1 MKQGHIEPRKISL
14 TILIREN
21 AVKES
26 DLSHL
31 SEPGNS
37 RQAKD
42 HQDELTR
49 MQRSLL
55 CIFVLVPLFVAIY
68 FLSFWFQTEGQLS
81 GEEWVIFILT
91 ISGVV
96 LIKMIVFLWFRVHHI
111 LGQYVTFQ
119 DLITLIKAAMATLLV
134 LLVAVYYVVPKVTIP
149 RAVLPLDC
157 LLTIMAV
164 GGLLAFL
171 RLLHEANLP
180 PFGFFSKKTPTLI
193 VGANEAGESL
203 LYAIVRNRKM
213 PYRVVGFI
221 DEDPERV
228 GTRIGSS
235 RVLGTVDETCQIASH
250 YGVSEILITTGGL
263 SGRQVRRLVDEARQ
277 RQMQVKVLPS
287 FEELISGRL
296 AVQPRPV
303 AIEDLLRREM
313 VRLELENIRQWIDNR
328 VLLVTGSAG
337 SIGSE
342 ICRQLLQFS
351 PKKLVMLDRWET
363 GQFYLE
369 QELNRL
375 PSDVEIDV
383 QIADLLDEKR
393 IGEILESCRPD
404 IIFHAAAYKHVPL
417 MEKHPYEAMR
427 NIVQATRNVANLAMQ
442 NRVGSL
448 VMVSTDKAVNPTNV
462 KGACK
467 RVAELYVQ
475 SLAGQSSCRFVTVRF
490 GNVLDS
496 SGSVVP
502 IFRQQIARGGP
513 VTVTDPGIV
522 RYFMTIPEAS
532 QLVIQ
537 AGTIGNGGEILVLDM
552 GEPVRIVDLATDM
565 IRLSGL
571 EVGRDVEIVFTGLRP
586 GEKLFEELHYAD
598 AEYLPTR
605 HPKILVL
612 GGVRRDPKQLHA
624 AVDSLLNLDDSN
636 SRRIVECLRELVP
649 EYKPGVT
656 SPYADKTAPAM
667 AAPIDAN
674 ARNGASL
681 L

>member
-1 MKQGHIEPRKISL
+1 VNETDQ
-14 TILIREN
+14 
-21 AVKES
+21 
-26 DLSHL
+26 SHL
-31 SEPGNS
+31 YGPSELS
-37 RQAKD
+37 RTTDNQ
-42 HQDELTR
+42 QNELTR
-49 MQRSLL
+49 LQRSLL
-55 CIFVLVPLFVAIY
+55 CIFVLVPLFVVIY
-68 FLSFWFQTEGQLS
+68 FLSFWFSYWLRNEGK
-81 GEEWVIFILT
+81 LT
-91 ISGVV
+91 NDQWLVFLLTVSGVV
-96 LIKMIVFLWFRVHHI
+96 LLKLIVFLWFRVHHI
-111 LGQYVTFQ
+111 LGRYVTFQ
-119 DLITLIKAAMATLLV
+119 DLITLIKAATFSLFV
-134 LLVAVYYVVPKVTIP
+134 LLGIIYYLVRDISIP
-149 RAVLPLDC
+149 RGVLPLDW

-164 GGLLAFL
+164 GGLLAVL
-171 RLLHEANLP
+171 RMLHENNWP
-180 PFGFFSKKTPTLI
+180 PFAFFSKKVSTLI

-203 LYAIVRNRKM
+203 LYAIHRNRKM
-213 PYRVVGFI
+213 PYHVVGFI
-221 DEDPERV
+221 DEDPQRV

-235 RVLGTVDETCQIASH
+235 RVLGTLPETCQIAAH
-250 YGVSEILITTGGL
+250 FGVTEILITTGGL

-296 AVQPRPV
+296 AVQPRAV
-303 AIEDLLRREM
+303 AIEDLLRREP
-313 VRLELENIRQWIDNR
+313 VKLELENIRQWIDNR

-351 PKKLVMLDRWET
+351 PKRLIMLDRWET

-369 QELNRL
+369 QELSRQR
-375 PSDVEIDV
+375 SDVQIDV

-393 IGEILESCRPD
+393 MREILEECRPD

-417 MEKHPYEAMR
+417 MEKHPCEALR
-427 NIVQATRNVANLAMQ
+427 NIVLATRTVANLAMQ
-442 NRVGSL
+442 CKVDSF
-448 VMVSTDKAVNPTNV
+448 VMISTDKAVNPTNV
-462 KGACK
+462 MGACK

-537 AGTIGNGGEILVLDM
+537 AGIIGNGGEILVLDM
-552 GEPVRIVDLATDM
+552 GEPVRIADLATDM

-571 EVGRDVEIVFTGLRP
+571 EVGRDVEIVYIGLRP

-598 AEYLPTR
+598 AKYLPTR

-612 GGVRRDPKQLHA
+612 GGARRDPSELHA
-624 AVDSLLNLDDSN
+624 TVDKLLNLGDN
-636 SRRIVECLRELVP
+636 NPYRIVEHLRELVP

-656 SPYADKTAPAM
+656 SPYADNADNTSHLTEDLDRP
-667 AAPIDAN
+667 PVDASPK
-674 ARNGASL
+674 AQIS
-681 L
+681 

>member
-1 MKQGHIEPRKISL
+1 
-14 TILIREN
+14 
-21 AVKES
+21 
-26 DLSHL
+26 
-31 SEPGNS
+31 
-37 RQAKD
+37 
-42 HQDELTR
+42 
-49 MQRSLL
+49 
-55 CIFVLVPLFVAIY
+55 
-68 FLSFWFQTEGQLS
+68 
-81 GEEWVIFILT
+81 
-91 ISGVV
+91 
-96 LIKMIVFLWFRVHHI
+96 
-111 LGQYVTFQ
+111 
-119 DLITLIKAAMATLLV
+119 
-134 LLVAVYYVVPKVTIP
+134 
-149 RAVLPLDC
+149 
-157 LLTIMAV
+157 
-164 GGLLAFL
+164 
-171 RLLHEANLP
+171 
-180 PFGFFSKKTPTLI
+180 
-193 VGANEAGESL
+193 
-203 LYAIVRNRKM
+203 M
-213 PYRVVGFI
+213 PYHVVGFI

-235 RVLGTVDETCQIASH
+235 RVLGTLPETCQIAAH
-250 YGVSEILITTGGL
+250 YGVNEILITTGGL

-303 AIEDLLRREM
+303 AIEDLLRREP
-313 VRLELENIRQWIDNR
+313 VKLELENIRQWIDNR

-351 PKKLVMLDRWET
+351 PKRLIMLDRWET

-369 QELNRL
+369 QELNRQRR
-375 PSDVEIDV
+375 DVEIDV

-393 IGEILESCRPD
+393 MREVLESCRPD

-417 MEKHPYEAMR
+417 MEKHPCEAVR
-427 NIVQATRNVANLAMQ
+427 NIVLATRTLANLAMQ
-442 NRVGSL
+442 CKVDSF
-448 VMVSTDKAVNPTNV
+448 VMISTDKAVNPTNV
-462 KGACK
+462 MGACK

-598 AEYLPTR
+598 AKYLPTR

-612 GGVRRDPKQLHA
+612 GGARRDLKELHA
-624 AVDSLLNLDDSN
+624 SVDRLLNLGDNDPW
-636 SRRIVECLRELVP
+636 RIVEHLRELVP

-656 SPYADKTAPAM
+656 SPYADN
-667 AAPIDAN
+667 AAQLTPGSDETPVDA
-674 ARNGASL
+674 ASKVRAS
-681 L
+681 

>member
-1 MKQGHIEPRKISL
+1 VNETDPETSHVSGVMPRSASGEQ
-14 TILIREN
+14 TE
-21 AVKES
+21 
-26 DLSHL
+26 LS
-31 SEPGNS
+31 
-37 RQAKD
+37 K
-42 HQDELTR
+42 
-49 MQRSLL
+49 MQRALL
-55 CIFVLVPLFVAIY
+55 CVFVLIPLFVAIY
-68 FLSFWFQTEGQLS
+68 LVSFLLRTEGKLTK
-81 GEEWVIFILT
+81 EEWTAFLLT
-91 ISGVV
+91 FCGVV
-96 LIKMIVFLWFRVHHI
+96 LVKMIVFLWFRVHH
-111 LGQYVTFQ
+111 LFGRYVSFQ
-119 DLITLIKAAMATLLV
+119 DLIVVIEATTVSSLV
-134 LLVAVYYVVPKVTIP
+134 LIFIIYYLAQIESVP
-149 RAVLPLDC
+149 RSVLIIDWG
-157 LLTIMAV
+157 LTIMAV
-164 GGLLAFL
+164 GGFLGLL
-171 RLLHEANLP
+171 RVLHENNWP
-180 PFGFFSKKTPTLI
+180 PFAFFSNKVPTLI

-203 LYAIVRNRKM
+203 LYAILRNRKM

-228 GTRIGSS
+228 GTRIGGS
-235 RVLGTVDETCQIASH
+235 RVLGTVTETCQIAAH
-250 YGVSEILITTGGL
+250 YGVNEILITTGGL

-277 RQMQVKVLPS
+277 RQITVKVLPT

-303 AIEDLLRREM
+303 AIEDLLRREA
-313 VRLELENIRQWIDNR
+313 VKLELENIRQWIDNR
-328 VLLVTGSAG
+328 VLMVTGSAG

-351 PKKLVMLDRWET
+351 PKRLIMIDRWES
-363 GQFYLE
+363 GQFFLE
-369 QELNRL
+369 QELSRQLGN
-375 PSDVEIDV
+375 VEIDV
-383 QIADLLDEKR
+383 QIADLLEEKR
-393 IGEILESCRPD
+393 MREVLETYRPD

-417 MEKHPYEAMR
+417 MEKHPCEAMR
-427 NIVQATRNVANLAMQ
+427 NIILATHTLANLAMECG
-442 NRVGSL
+442 VDSF
-448 VMVSTDKAVNPTNV
+448 VMISTDKAVNPTNV
-462 KGACK
+462 MGACK

-475 SLAGQSSCRFVTVRF
+475 SLAGQSRCRFVTVRF

-598 AEYLPTR
+598 ATYLATR

-612 GGVRRDPKQLHA
+612 GGARRDPKTLHA
-624 AVDSLLNLDDSN
+624 AIDRLINLGDNDPC
-636 SRRIVECLRELVP
+636 RIVKHLRELVP
-649 EYKPGVT
+649 EYTPGST
-656 SPYADKTAPAM
+656 SPYADRASPATPNIEDNPVETTAVD
-667 AAPIDAN
+667 APSSAGS
-674 ARNGASL
+674 RL
-681 L
+681 V

>member
-1 MKQGHIEPRKISL
+1 V
-14 TILIREN
+14 LI
-21 AVKES
+21 
-26 DLSHL
+26 
-31 SEPGNS
+31 
-37 RQAKD
+37 
-42 HQDELTR
+42 
-49 MQRSLL
+49 
-55 CIFVLVPLFVAIY
+55 PLFVVIY
-68 FLSFWFQTEGQLS
+68 FLSFWLRNECK
-81 GEEWVIFILT
+81 LT
-91 ISGVV
+91 DYPWGNFLLTFLGVV
-96 LIKMIVFLWFRVHHI
+96 LLKMIVFLWFRVHRI
-111 LGQYVTFQ
+111 LGRYVTFQ
-119 DLITLIKAAMATLLV
+119 DLITLIWAATINQVV
-134 LLVAVYYVVPKVTIP
+134 LAFIIYGMLQLKSIP
-149 RAVLPLDC
+149 RSVLALDW

-164 GGLLAFL
+164 GGLLAVL
-171 RLLHEANLP
+171 RVLHENNWP
-180 PFGFFSKKTPTLI
+180 PFAFFSKKVPALI

-203 LYAIVRNRKM
+203 LYAILRNRKM
-213 PYRVVGFI
+213 PYHVVGFI
-221 DEDPERV
+221 DEDPQRV

-235 RVLGTVDETCQIASH
+235 RVLGTLPETCQIAAH
-250 YGVSEILITTGGL
+250 YGVTEILITTGGL

-303 AIEDLLRREM
+303 AIEDLLRREP
-313 VRLELENIRQWIDNR
+313 VKLELENIRQWIDNR

-351 PKKLVMLDRWET
+351 PKRLIMLDRWET

-369 QELNRL
+369 QELNRQHH
-375 PSDVEIDV
+375 DVQIDV

-393 IGEILESCRPD
+393 MREVLEGFRPD

-417 MEKHPYEAMR
+417 MEKHPCEALR
-427 NIVQATRNVANLAMQ
+427 NIVLATRNLANLAMQ
-442 NRVGSL
+442 CKIDSF

-462 KGACK
+462 MGACK

-502 IFRQQIARGGP
+502 IFRQQIAHGGP

-537 AGTIGNGGEILVLDM
+537 AGIIGNGGEILVLDM

-571 EVGRDVEIVFTGLRP
+571 EVGRDVEIVFIGLRP

-598 AEYLPTR
+598 AKYLPTR

-612 GGVRRDPKQLHA
+612 GGARRDPKELHA
-624 AVDSLLNLDDSN
+624 SVDRLLNLGDN
-636 SRRIVECLRELVP
+636 NPWRIVERLRELVP
-649 EYKPGVT
+649 EYKPGIT
-656 SPYADKTAPAM
+656 SPYADNASPVTADSGEN
-667 AAPIDAN
+667 PIESSPN
-674 ARNGASL
+674 VSSPSGRGL
-681 L
+681 E

>member
-1 MKQGHIEPRKISL
+1 VNETDH
-14 TILIREN
+14 
-21 AVKES
+21 
-26 DLSHL
+26 SHL
-31 SEPGNS
+31 YGSQTSSPATEGQQNEPT
-37 RQAKD
+37 K
-42 HQDELTR
+42 
-49 MQRSLL
+49 MQRALL
-55 CIFVLVPLFVAIY
+55 CVLLLIPLFVAIY
-68 FLSFWFQTEGQLS
+68 FFAFWLRTDGKLTHDQWVVFGLSLCP
-81 GEEWVIFILT
+81 
-91 ISGVV
+91 VV
-96 LIKMIVFLWFRVHHI
+96 MLKTTVFLWFRIHC
-111 LGQYVTFQ
+111 LFGQYVTFQ
-119 DLITLIKAAMATLLV
+119 DLVTLIKAATVNLIV
-134 LLVAVYYVVPKVTIP
+134 LLIVIFYIASSDSIP
-149 RAVLPLDC
+149 RTVPPIDWI
-157 LLTIMAV
+157 LTVVAV

-171 RLLHEANLP
+171 RMLHENNWP
-180 PFGFFSKKTPTLI
+180 PFAFFSKKVPTLI

-203 LYAIVRNRKM
+203 LYAILRNRKM
-213 PYRVVGFI
+213 QYHVVGFI

-235 RVLGTVDETCQIASH
+235 RVLGTLPETCQIAAH
-250 YGVSEILITTGGL
+250 YGVTEILITTGGL

-277 RQMQVKVLPS
+277 RQMRVKVLPS

-303 AIEDLLRREM
+303 AIEDLLRREP
-313 VRLELENIRQWIDNR
+313 VTLELENIRHWIDDR

-351 PKKLVMLDRWET
+351 PKRLVMVDRWET

-369 QELNRL
+369 QELSRQQR
-375 PSDVEIDV
+375 DVQIDV

-393 IGEILESCRPD
+393 MRELLETYRPD

-417 MEKHPYEAMR
+417 MEKHPSEAVR
-427 NIVQATRNVANLAMQ
+427 NIILATRTLANLAMEYE
-442 NRVGSL
+442 VDSF
-448 VMVSTDKAVNPTNV
+448 VMISTDKAVNPTNV
-462 KGACK
+462 MGACK

-565 IRLSGL
+565 IRLSGM
-571 EVGRDVEIVFTGLRP
+571 EVGRDIEIVFTGLRP
-586 GEKLFEELHYAD
+586 GEKLFEELHFAN
-598 AEYLPTR
+598 AQYLPTR

-612 GGVRRDPKQLHA
+612 GGALQDSKTLHA
-624 AVDSLLNLDDSN
+624 AVDRLVNLDDN
-636 SRRIVECLRELVP
+636 NPWRIVEQLRGLVP
-649 EYKPGVT
+649 EYKPGIS
-656 SPYADKTAPAM
+656 SPYADNVLPSTANSDENPIEDTTNVPSPAG
-667 AAPIDAN
+667 
-674 ARNGASL
+674 RGSG
-681 L
+681 

>member
-1 MKQGHIEPRKISL
+1 M
-14 TILIREN
+14 
-21 AVKES
+21 
-26 DLSHL
+26 
-31 SEPGNS
+31 
-37 RQAKD
+37 
-42 HQDELTR
+42 
-49 MQRSLL
+49 
-55 CIFVLVPLFVAIY
+55 FVLIPLFVVIY
-68 FLSFWFQTEGQLS
+68 FLGFWLWTG
-81 GEEWVIFILT
+81 GILT
-91 ISGVV
+91 GDQWIAFSLSVSGIV
-96 LIKMIVFLWFRVHHI
+96 LLKMMVFLWFRAHHI
-111 LGQYVTFQ
+111 FGRYVTFQ
-119 DLITLIKAAMATLLV
+119 DLLTIIKAATVSLFV
-134 LLVAVYYVVPKVTIP
+134 LLVIIYYLAPGNSIP
-149 RAVLPLDC
+149 RGVLPLDW
-157 LLTIMAV
+157 LLTITAV
-164 GGLLAFL
+164 GGLLAVL
-171 RLLHEANLP
+171 RVLQENNWP
-180 PFGFFSKKTPTLI
+180 PFAFFSKKEPTLI

-203 LYAIVRNRKM
+203 LYAILRNRKM
-213 PYRVVGFI
+213 PYHVVGFI
-221 DEDPERV
+221 DEDPQRV

-235 RVLGTVDETCQIASH
+235 RVLGTLPETCQIAAH
-250 YGVSEILITTGGL
+250 YGVNEILITTGGL

-303 AIEDLLRREM
+303 AIEDLLRREP
-313 VRLELENIRQWIDNR
+313 VKLDLDNIRQWIDNR

-351 PKKLVMLDRWET
+351 PKRLVMLDRWET

-369 QELNRL
+369 QELIRQRR
-375 PSDVEIDV
+375 DVQIDV
-383 QIADLLDEKR
+383 QIADLLNEKR
-393 IGEILESCRPD
+393 VREIMESSRPD

-417 MEKHPYEAMR
+417 MEKHPCEALR
-427 NIVQATRNVANLAMQ
+427 NIVLATRTLANLAMQ
-442 NRVGSL
+442 CKVDSF

-462 KGACK
+462 MGACK

-537 AGTIGNGGEILVLDM
+537 AGAIGNGGEILVLDM

-571 EVGRDVEIVFTGLRP
+571 EVGRDVEIVFIGLRP
-586 GEKLFEELHYAD
+586 GEKLFEELHYSD
-598 AEYLPTR
+598 AKYLPTR

-612 GGVRRDPKQLHA
+612 SGARRNPKELHA
-624 AVDSLLNLDDSN
+624 SVDGLLNLGDN
-636 SRRIVECLRELVP
+636 NPWRIVEHLRELVP

-656 SPYADKTAPAM
+656 SPYADKASPLTADSHENPIETAPKF
-667 AAPIDAN
+667 PLPL
-674 ARNGASL
+674 GEG
-681 L
+681 

>member
-1 MKQGHIEPRKISL
+1 
-14 TILIREN
+14 
-21 AVKES
+21 
-26 DLSHL
+26 
-31 SEPGNS
+31 
-37 RQAKD
+37 
-42 HQDELTR
+42 
-49 MQRSLL
+49 
-55 CIFVLVPLFVAIY
+55 
-68 FLSFWFQTEGQLS
+68 
-81 GEEWVIFILT
+81 
-91 ISGVV
+91 
-96 LIKMIVFLWFRVHHI
+96 
-111 LGQYVTFQ
+111 
-119 DLITLIKAAMATLLV
+119 
-134 LLVAVYYVVPKVTIP
+134 
-149 RAVLPLDC
+149 
-157 LLTIMAV
+157 
-164 GGLLAFL
+164 
-171 RLLHEANLP
+171 
-180 PFGFFSKKTPTLI
+180 
-193 VGANEAGESL
+193 
-203 LYAIVRNRKM
+203 
-213 PYRVVGFI
+213 
-221 DEDPERV
+221 
-228 GTRIGSS
+228 
-235 RVLGTVDETCQIASH
+235 VLGTLPETCQIAAH
-250 YGVSEILITTGGL
+250 YGVAEILITTGGL

-303 AIEDLLRREM
+303 AIEDLLRREP
-313 VRLELENIRQWIDNR
+313 VKLELENIRQWIDNR

-351 PKKLVMLDRWET
+351 PKRLIMLDRWET

-369 QELNRL
+369 HELNRL
-375 PSDVEIDV
+375 RRDVQKDVQIDV
-383 QIADLLDEKR
+383 QVADLLDEKR
-393 IGEILESCRPD
+393 IREVLEDNRPD

-417 MEKHPYEAMR
+417 MEKHPCEAVK
-427 NIVQATRNVANLAMQ
+427 NIILATRNVANLAMQ
-442 NRVGSL
+442 CKVESF
-448 VMVSTDKAVNPTNV
+448 VMISTDKAVNPTNV
-462 KGACK
+462 MGACK

-537 AGTIGNGGEILVLDM
+537 AGIIGNGGEILVLDM

-586 GEKLFEELHYAD
+586 GEKLFEELHYSD
-598 AEYLPTR
+598 AKYLSTR

-612 GGVRRDPKQLHA
+612 GDARRDLEEFHA
-624 AVDSLLNLDDSN
+624 SVDRLLNLGDNN
-636 SRRIVECLRELVP
+636 SCRIVEYLRELVP

-656 SPYADKTAPAM
+656 SPYADK
-667 AAPIDAN
+667 D
-674 ARNGASL
+674 ASL
-681 L
+681 KADAEEVPADSAPRAQLSS

>member
-1 MKQGHIEPRKISL
+1 MNETDHSRLHGPSESPRASA
-14 TILIREN
+14 E
-21 AVKES
+21 
-26 DLSHL
+26 
-31 SEPGNS
+31 
-37 RQAKD
+37 QAN
-42 HQDELTR
+42 ELTR
-49 MQRSLL
+49 LQRSLL
-55 CIFVLVPLFVAIY
+55 CIFVLIPLFVVIY
-68 FLSFWFQTEGQLS
+68 FLSFWLRTEGKLS
-81 GEEWVIFILT
+81 SDQWIAFLLT
-91 ISGVV
+91 VTGVV
-96 LIKMIVFLWFRVHHI
+96 MLKMMVFLWFRVHHI
-111 LGQYVTFQ
+111 LGRYVTFQ
-119 DLITLIKAAMATLLV
+119 DLITLFWAATVNQLV
-134 LLVAVYYVVPKVTIP
+134 LAVIIYYLLQLDSIP
-149 RAVLPLDC
+149 RSVLPLDW

-164 GGLLAFL
+164 GGLLAVL
-171 RLLHEANLP
+171 RVLHENNWP
-180 PFGFFSKKTPTLI
+180 PFAFFSKKKVPTLI

-213 PYRVVGFI
+213 PYHVVGFI

-235 RVLGTVDETCQIASH
+235 RVLGTLPETCQIAAH
-250 YGVSEILITTGGL
+250 YGVNEILITTGGL

-303 AIEDLLRREM
+303 AIEDLLRREP
-313 VRLELENIRQWIDNR
+313 VKLELDNIRQWIDNR

-351 PKKLVMLDRWET
+351 PKRLIMLDRWET

-369 QELNRL
+369 QELNRQRR
-375 PSDVEIDV
+375 DVQIDV
-383 QIADLLDEKR
+383 QIADLLNEKR
-393 IGEILESCRPD
+393 VREILESCRPD

-417 MEKHPYEAMR
+417 MEKHPCEALR
-427 NIVQATRNVANLAMQ
+427 NIVLATRTLANLAMQ
-442 NRVGSL
+442 CKVDSF

-462 KGACK
+462 MGACK

-532 QLVIQ
+532 RLVIQ
-537 AGTIGNGGEILVLDM
+537 AGIIGNGGEILVLDM
-552 GEPVRIVDLATDM
+552 GEPMRIVDLATDM

-571 EVGRDVEIVFTGLRP
+571 EVGRDVEIVFIGLRP

-598 AEYLPTR
+598 AKYLPTR

-612 GGVRRDPKQLHA
+612 GGGRRDPKELHA
-624 AVDSLLNLDDSN
+624 SVDRLLNLGDDDPWL
-636 SRRIVECLRELVP
+636 IVNHLRKLVP

-656 SPYADKTAPAM
+656 SPYADKASPLTADSHETPIETAPKS
-667 AAPIDAN
+667 PLPL
-674 ARNGASL
+674 GEG
-681 L
+681 

>member
-1 MKQGHIEPRKISL
+1 MNETHP
-14 TILIREN
+14 
-21 AVKES
+21 
-26 DLSHL
+26 SHL
-31 SEPGNS
+31 IGPGNS
-37 RQAKD
+37 PQATGRQE
-42 HQDELTR
+42 DELTG

-55 CIFVLVPLFVAIY
+55 CIFVLVPLFVVIY
-68 FLSFWFQTEGQLS
+68 FLSFWLQSLS
-81 GEEWVIFILT
+81 NEQWISIFALT

-96 LIKMIVFLWFRVHHI
+96 LIKLMVFLWFRVHHI
-111 LGQYVTFQ
+111 LGRYVTFQ
-119 DLITLIKAAMATLLV
+119 DLITLIKAATVSLIV
-134 LLVAVYYVVPKVTIP
+134 LLVAVYYLAREIPIP
-149 RAVLPLDC
+149 RGVLPLDW
-157 LLTIMAV
+157 LMTIVAV
-164 GGLLAFL
+164 GGLLALL
-171 RLLHEANLP
+171 RMLHEYNWP
-180 PFGFFSKKTPTLI
+180 PFAFFSKKAPTLI

-203 LYAIVRNRKM
+203 LYAILRNRKM
-213 PYRVVGFI
+213 QYHVVGFI
-221 DEDPERV
+221 DEDPQRV

-235 RVLGTVDETCQIASH
+235 RVLGTLPETCQIAAH
-250 YGVSEILITTGGL
+250 YGVNEILITTGGL

-296 AVQPRPV
+296 AVQPRLV
-303 AIEDLLRREM
+303 AIEDLLRREP
-313 VRLELENIRQWIDNR
+313 VKLELENIRQWIDNR

-369 QELNRL
+369 QELNRQRR
-375 PSDVEIDV
+375 DVEIDV

-393 IGEILESCRPD
+393 VREVLESCRPD

-417 MEKHPYEAMR
+417 MEKHPYEALR
-427 NIVQATRNVANLAMQ
+427 NIVLATRTLANLAMQ
-442 NRVGSL
+442 CKVDSF

-462 KGACK
+462 MGACK

-475 SLAGQSSCRFVTVRF
+475 SLAGESSCRFVTVRF

-537 AGTIGNGGEILVLDM
+537 AGIIGNGGEILVLDM
-552 GEPVRIVDLATDM
+552 GEPVRIIDLATDM

-598 AEYLPTR
+598 AKYLPTR

-612 GGVRRDPKQLHA
+612 GDARRNLKELRA
-624 AVDSLLNLDDSN
+624 SVDRLLNLGDSD
-636 SRRIVECLRELVP
+636 SRRIVEFLRELVP

-656 SPYADKTAPAM
+656 SPYADN
-667 AAPIDAN
+667 AAQLTPGSDETPVDA
-674 ARNGASL
+674 ASKVRAS
-681 L
+681 

>member
-1 MKQGHIEPRKISL
+1 LKQGHVEPRKISL
-14 TILIREN
+14 TILIRN
-21 AVKES
+21 SAVEES

-31 SEPGNS
+31 TEPGNS
-37 RQAKD
+37 RRAKD
-42 HQDELTR
+42 RQDELTK

-111 LGQYVTFQ
+111 LGRYVTFP
-119 DLITLIKAAMATLLV
+119 DLITLVKAASATLLV
-134 LLVAVYYVVPKVTIP
+134 LLVAVYYVVPNVTIP
-149 RAVLPLDC
+149 KAVLPLDW

-164 GGLLAFL
+164 GGLLALL
-171 RLLHEANLP
+171 RALHEANLP
-180 PFGFFSKKTPTLI
+180 PFAFFSKKTPTLI

-235 RVLGTVDETCQIASH
+235 RVLGTVAETCQIAAH
-250 YGVSEILITTGGL
+250 YGVNEILITTGGL
-263 SGRQVRRLVDEARQ
+263 SGRQVRRLVEEARQ
-277 RQMQVKVLPS
+277 RQMQVKVLPT

-296 AVQPRPV
+296 AMQPRPV
-303 AIEDLLRREM
+303 AIEDLLRREP
-313 VRLELENIRQWIDNR
+313 VKLELENIRQWIDNR

-351 PKKLVMLDRWET
+351 PKKLIMLDRWES
-363 GQFYLE
+363 GQFFLE
-369 QELNRL
+369 QELGRQ
-375 PSDVEIDV
+375 PSEVEIDV

-393 IGEILESCRPD
+393 VSEILGHCRPD

-442 NRVGSL
+442 YRVGSF

-462 KGACK
+462 MGACK

-475 SLAGQSSCRFVTVRF
+475 SLAGQSTCRFVTVRF

-571 EVGRDVEIVFTGLRP
+571 EVGRDVEIIFTGLRP

-612 GGVRRDPKQLHA
+612 GGARRDPQQLHA
-624 AVDSLLNLDDSN
+624 AVDSLLTIDDTN

-656 SPYADKTAPAM
+656 SPYADKATHESCQANGSE
-667 AAPIDAN
+667 IDA
-674 ARNGASL
+674 ATKA
-681 L
+681 

>member
-1 MKQGHIEPRKISL
+1 L
-14 TILIREN
+14 
-21 AVKES
+21 
-26 DLSHL
+26 
-31 SEPGNS
+31 
-37 RQAKD
+37 
-42 HQDELTR
+42 
-49 MQRSLL
+49 QRSLL
-55 CIFVLVPLFVAIY
+55 CIFVLIPLFVVIY
-68 FLSFWFQTEGQLS
+68 FLSFWLRTEGKLS
-81 GEEWVIFILT
+81 SDQWIAFLLT
-91 ISGVV
+91 VTGVV
-96 LIKMIVFLWFRVHHI
+96 MLKMMVFLWFRVHHI
-111 LGQYVTFQ
+111 LGRYVTFQ
-119 DLITLIKAAMATLLV
+119 DLITLFWAATVNQLV
-134 LLVAVYYVVPKVTIP
+134 LAVIIYYLLQLDSIP
-149 RAVLPLDC
+149 RSVLPLDW

-164 GGLLAFL
+164 GGLLAVL
-171 RLLHEANLP
+171 RVLHENNWP
-180 PFGFFSKKTPTLI
+180 PFAFFSKKKVPTLI

-213 PYRVVGFI
+213 PYHVVGFI

-235 RVLGTVDETCQIASH
+235 RVLGTLPETCQIAAH
-250 YGVSEILITTGGL
+250 YGVNEILITTGGL

-303 AIEDLLRREM
+303 AIEDLLRREP
-313 VRLELENIRQWIDNR
+313 VKLELDNIRQWIDNR

-351 PKKLVMLDRWET
+351 PKRLIMLDRWET

-369 QELNRL
+369 QELNRQRR
-375 PSDVEIDV
+375 DVQIDV
-383 QIADLLDEKR
+383 QIADLLNEKR
-393 IGEILESCRPD
+393 VREILESCRPD

-417 MEKHPYEAMR
+417 MEKHPCEALR
-427 NIVQATRNVANLAMQ
+427 NIVLATRTLANLAMQ
-442 NRVGSL
+442 CKVDSF

-462 KGACK
+462 MGACK

-532 QLVIQ
+532 RLVIQ
-537 AGTIGNGGEILVLDM
+537 AGIIGNGGEILVLDM
-552 GEPVRIVDLATDM
+552 GEPMRIVDLATDM

-571 EVGRDVEIVFTGLRP
+571 EVGRDVEIVFIGLRP

-598 AEYLPTR
+598 AKYLPTR

-612 GGVRRDPKQLHA
+612 GGGRRDPKELHA
-624 AVDSLLNLDDSN
+624 SVDRLLNLGDDDPWL
-636 SRRIVECLRELVP
+636 IVNHLRKLVP

-656 SPYADKTAPAM
+656 SPYADKASPLTADSHETPIETAPKS
-667 AAPIDAN
+667 PLPL
-674 ARNGASL
+674 GEG
-681 L
+681 

>member
-1 MKQGHIEPRKISL
+1 VNETDHSRLHGPSESPRTSA
-14 TILIREN
+14 E
-21 AVKES
+21 
-26 DLSHL
+26 
-31 SEPGNS
+31 
-37 RQAKD
+37 QAN
-42 HQDELTR
+42 ELTR
-49 MQRSLL
+49 LQRSLL
-55 CIFVLVPLFVAIY
+55 CMFVLIPLFVVIY
-68 FLSFWFQTEGQLS
+68 FLGFWLWTG
-81 GEEWVIFILT
+81 GILT
-91 ISGVV
+91 GDQWIAFSLSVSGIV
-96 LIKMIVFLWFRVHHI
+96 LLKMMVFLWFRAHHI
-111 LGQYVTFQ
+111 FGRYVTFQ
-119 DLITLIKAAMATLLV
+119 DLLTIIKAATVSLFV
-134 LLVAVYYVVPKVTIP
+134 LLVIIYYLAPGNSIP
-149 RAVLPLDC
+149 RGVLPLDW
-157 LLTIMAV
+157 LLTITAV
-164 GGLLAFL
+164 GGLLAVL
-171 RLLHEANLP
+171 RVLQENNWP
-180 PFGFFSKKTPTLI
+180 PFAFFSKKEPTLI

-203 LYAIVRNRKM
+203 LYAILRNRKM
-213 PYRVVGFI
+213 PYHVVGFI
-221 DEDPERV
+221 DEDPQRV

-235 RVLGTVDETCQIASH
+235 RVLGTLPETCQIAAH
-250 YGVSEILITTGGL
+250 YGVNEILITTGGL

-303 AIEDLLRREM
+303 AIEDLLRREP
-313 VRLELENIRQWIDNR
+313 VKLDLDNIRQWIDNR

-351 PKKLVMLDRWET
+351 PKRLVMLDRWET

-369 QELNRL
+369 QELIRQRR
-375 PSDVEIDV
+375 DVQIDV
-383 QIADLLDEKR
+383 QIADLLNEKR
-393 IGEILESCRPD
+393 VREIMESSRPD

-417 MEKHPYEAMR
+417 MEKHPCEALR
-427 NIVQATRNVANLAMQ
+427 NIVLATRTLANLAMQ
-442 NRVGSL
+442 CKVDSF

-462 KGACK
+462 MGACK

-537 AGTIGNGGEILVLDM
+537 AGAIGNGGEILVLDM

-565 IRLSGL
+565 IRLSGM
-571 EVGRDVEIVFTGLRP
+571 EVGRDVEIVFIGLRP
-586 GEKLFEELHYAD
+586 GEKLFEELHYSD
-598 AEYLPTR
+598 AKYLPTR

-612 GGVRRDPKQLHA
+612 SGARRNPKELHA
-624 AVDSLLNLDDSN
+624 SVDGLLNLGDN
-636 SRRIVECLRELVP
+636 NPWRIVEHLRELVP

-656 SPYADKTAPAM
+656 SPYADKASPLTADSHEIPIETAPKF
-667 AAPIDAN
+667 PLPL
-674 ARNGASL
+674 GEG
-681 L
+681 